1 MAYRSEVTA
10 LEHILNYASEEAQ
23 RLQVSAVVVRCLRIA
38 VDELAQA
45 DAHSVTTWPKDPS
58 PN

>member
-1 MAYRSEVTA
+1 MADRSDVTA

-45 DAHSVTTWPKDPS
+45 DAHSLMIERKDSTPH
-58 PN
+58 